1 MVDFR
6 FAYLFGCLIFGL
18 IWLFIYLRRSDL
30 RKEQLFMSFFVA
42 IFGLTEPIFFGEYW
56 HPQFIFSFSSFNLG
70 LEDILLCFF
79 YGGIAS
85 TLYEFV
91 FNDVLKTYSRESK
104 KTRILEVVVAIL
116 SGIAIFLLFWS
127 TFKINIIY
135 ASAIGAIAAG
145 LVFVFFRKDLFIPA
159 IVGGIIMSLV
169 SFTVLA
175 FLGQIFKGIFNV
187 WWRIDLLS
195 GIRILSIP
203 VEEIVWHFS
212 LGFAAGPMY
221 EVWKGYKDIGTN
233 PTKIPKMPIA

>member
-1 MVDFR
+1 MVNYR
-6 FAYLFGCLIFGL
+6 FAYLFGCFVFG
-18 IWLFIYLRRSDL
+18 IVWLFIYFLRPDL
-30 RKEQLFMSFFVA
+30 RKEQFFMSFFVA

-56 HPQFIFSFSSFNLG
+56 HPHFVFSFSSLNLG

-104 KTRILEVVVAIL
+104 KTRILEVIIAIL
-116 SGIAIFLLFWS
+116 SGMTIFLLFWS
-127 TFKINIIY
+127 TFKINVIY
-135 ASAIGAIAAG
+135 ASAIGGIAAG

-169 SFTVLA
+169 SFIIMA
-175 FLGQIFKGIFNV
+175 FLGLVFKGIFDS

-195 GIRILSIP
+195 GIRILSVP
-203 VEEIVWHFS
+203 LEEIIWHFS

-221 EVWKGYKDIGTN
+221 EVWRGYGDIRKN
-233 PTKIPKMPIA
+233 LS

>member
-1 MVDFR
+1 MVDYR
-6 FAYLFGCLIFGL
+6 FAYLFGCLTFGL
-18 IWLFIYLRRSDL
+18 IWFFIYFRRPNL

-42 IFGLTEPIFFGEYW
+42 IFGLTGPIFFGEYW
-56 HPQFIFSFSSFNLG
+56 RPQFVFAFPGLNLS
-70 LEDILLCFF
+70 LEDILLSFF

-135 ASAIGAIAAG
+135 ASAIGGIAAG
-145 LVFVFFRKDLFIPA
+145 FVFVFFRKDLFIPA
-159 IVGGIIMSLV
+159 VVGGTIMSLV
-169 SFTVLA
+169 SFTILA
-175 FLGQIFKGIFNV
+175 FLGLVFKGIFDA

-195 GIRILSIP
+195 GIRILSVP
-203 VEEIVWHFS
+203 LEEIIWHFS

-221 EVWKGYKDIGTN
+221 EVWKGYSDSK
-233 PTKIPKMPIA
+233 K

>member
-1 MVDFR
+1 MVDYR
-6 FAYLFGCLIFGL
+6 FAYLFGCLIFGF
-18 IWLFIYLRRSDL
+18 IWFFIYFRRPDL

-56 HPQFIFSFSSFNLG
+56 RPQFVFSFSRLNLG
-70 LEDILLCFF
+70 LEDIFLCFF
-79 YGGIAS
+79 YGGITS

-91 FNDVLKTYSRESK
+91 FNDILKTYSRESK
-104 KTRILEVVVAIL
+104 KTRVLEVVVAIL

-135 ASAIGAIAAG
+135 ASAVGAISAG

-159 IVGGIIMSLV
+159 VVGGIIMSVV
-169 SFTVLA
+169 SFTILA
-175 FLGQIFKGIFNV
+175 FLGLIFNGIFDI

-195 GIRILSIP
+195 GIRILSVP
-203 VEEIVWHFS
+203 LEEIIWHFS

-221 EVWKGYKDIGTN
+221 EVWKGYRDISTN
-233 PTKIPKMPIA
+233 STKIPRIPMA